1 MITTDESM
9 NDANRKRVRT
19 VDGKDSTDTTM
30 ENNTSD
36 TTELQPFTSLP
47 FYGEHKKAVSSLSFA
62 PTTNLLH
69 GTYNNNSGNNV
80 LCASAS
86 ADGYGKIWNITN
98 QLNEVNNNNT
108 SSEDPPNKKNKYNLP
123 PVNIVNSAAMTTK
136 LEPTHNLC
144 GHSRGI
150 NDITWSTNSQ
160 YIATASDDKTLRLW
174 NVETG
179 DAYVEFK
186 GHTNFVF
193 SCRFNPQSNLL
204 VSGVSILY
212 CIWGYTFMFM
222 WCMFKNCYLTLYEL
236 YLYLSSHLMKQ

>member
-9 NDANRKRVRT
+9 NDANRKRLR
-19 VDGKDSTDTTM
+19 VDGKASTDTTM
-30 ENNTSD
+30 DDNTSD

-47 FYGEHKKAVSSLSFA
+47 FYGEHKKAISSLSFA
-62 PTTNLLH
+62 PTTNISH
-69 GTYNNNSGNNV
+69 GSYNHDNSGNNV
-80 LCASAS
+80 PILCASAS

-98 QLNEVNNNNT
+98 QLNEFNNNNT

-123 PVNIVNSAAMTTK
+123 QVNGVNSAAMTTK

-150 NDITWSTNSQ
+150 NDITWSTNAQ
-160 YIATASDDKTLRLW
+160 YVATASDDKTLRLW

-186 GHTNFVF
+186 GHSNFVF

-204 VSGVSILY
+204 VSGVS
-212 CIWGYTFMFM
+212 
-222 WCMFKNCYLTLYEL
+222 
-236 YLYLSSHLMKQ
+236 LM

>member
-9 NDANRKRVRT
+9 NDANRKRART

-30 ENNTSD
+30 ENNTSSD
-36 TTELQPFTSLP
+36 TTAVLQPFTSLP
-47 FYGEHKKAVSSLSFA
+47 FYGEHKKAISSLSFA
-62 PTTNLLH
+62 PTTNLSH
-69 GTYNNNSGNNV
+69 GTYNNNNSGNNV
-80 LCASAS
+80 PILCASAS

-98 QLNEVNNNNT
+98 QLNEVNNNTNT

-123 PVNIVNSAAMTTK
+123 PVNGGVNSAAMTTK

-160 YIATASDDKTLRLW
+160 HIATASDDKTLRLW

-204 VSGVSILY
+204 VSGVSRY
-212 CIWGYTFMFM
+212 
-222 WCMFKNCYLTLYEL
+222 
-236 YLYLSSHLMKQ
+236 